1 MSSRLTSLSVKP
13 PGTAILIGY
22 YGMQNTGDD
31 AFLAVAA
38 AAARKHLRSDSIFAR
53 SYRVP
58 TVSGVEVRPLFPF
71 PPLRGLGRLNSFPEH
86 FRLRRARHL
95 IWAGGSIIHTDS
107 INEGYCRILD
117 LAREAKGFAA
127 GVSVGPFTNTS
138 AESSAA
144 RFLTRLDFVGVRDQ
158 ISYQRVREIAPKAH
172 VRLTFDLAPLL
183 MRETSNRTGGTL
195 PARRGLGVALCNYE
209 RFVGGDLKRERDRLT
224 VVAEAIRTCAR
235 AGAVDH
241 VVLID
246 FNGHPQFGDDAIHAE
261 LAHRLENCVSTERVR
276 YCDDPVA
283 VMRRIATLRGMLAM
297 RLHAAIFAFCTSVP
311 AVLLSYHEKCREW
324 ARMVGAPM
332 DQTMDTGQMD
342 PTVLVSQIKALS
354 KSEPPLS
361 AMKPVEAVG
370 RAIENWSWCS

>member
-1 MSSRLTSLSVKP
+1 
-13 PGTAILIGY
+13 
-22 YGMQNTGDD
+22 
-31 AFLAVAA
+31 
-38 AAARKHLRSDSIFAR
+38 
-53 SYRVP
+53 
-58 TVSGVEVRPLFPF
+58 
-71 PPLRGLGRLNSFPEH
+71 
-86 FRLRRARHL
+86 
-95 IWAGGSIIHTDS
+95 
-107 INEGYCRILD
+107 
-117 LAREAKGFAA
+117 
-127 GVSVGPFTNTS
+127 
-138 AESSAA
+138 
-144 RFLTRLDFVGVRDQ
+144 
-158 ISYQRVREIAPKAH
+158 
-172 VRLTFDLAPLL
+172 
-183 MRETSNRTGGTL
+183 
-195 PARRGLGVALCNYE
+195 
-209 RFVGGDLKRERDRLT
+209 VGGDLKRERDRLT